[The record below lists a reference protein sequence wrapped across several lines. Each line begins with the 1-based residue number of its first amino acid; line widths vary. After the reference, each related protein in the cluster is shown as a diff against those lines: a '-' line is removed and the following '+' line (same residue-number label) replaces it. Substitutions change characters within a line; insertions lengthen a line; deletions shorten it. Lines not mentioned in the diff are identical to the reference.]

1 MIVGGDWDAL
11 VERAQ
16 AIALKNVA
24 AICAVVEHPEPCDA
38 CLRSASRTPFRQMLA
53 GREFLIVQRD
63 FDPEFGESW
72 VWPQEL
78 LDAIFEAVEDALDV
92 DVERFGHLEQ
102 AIVRGLDS
110 LMDGKQH
117 RREEQNH
124 E

>member
-1 MIVGGDWDAL
+1 M
-11 VERAQ
+11 
-16 AIALKNVA
+16 
-24 AICAVVEHPEPCDA
+24 
-38 CLRSASRTPFRQMLA
+38 
-53 GREFLIVQRD
+53 
-63 FDPEFGESW
+63 
-72 VWPQEL
+72 WPQEL